1 MMGRQMKEL
10 AAEAFLAGHGEHVL
24 GMLKSMVPKE
34 EGQEY
39 KRRGRRIRP
48 SVSLIHPEHQGLET
62 DPRAFPEEAR
72 ICAVCFN
79 GHLDPL
85 LHLFSAIALHTLP
98 KLAMV
103 QVFKS

>member
-1 MMGRQMKEL
+1 MTLMCWACSSPRFPKKRGRNK
-10 AAEAFLAGHGEHVL
+10 
-24 GMLKSMVPKE
+24 
-34 EGQEY
+34 

-48 SVSLIHPEHQGLET
+48 SVSLIHPEHQGLKT

-72 ICAVCFN
+72 ICAVGFY

-85 LHLFSAIALHTLP
+85 LHLFSAVPLHTLP